1 VPGAKPPH
9 GREISEVTPHAIP
22 QVNAPR
28 IMIRNFP
35 KPSQLSYNQYFN
47 NRTGAA
53 GLPPNLTNNL
63 GKEFYIFSGD
73 IISLF

>member
-1 VPGAKPPH
+1 MIPGGKKPH
-9 GREISEVTPHAIP
+9 GKEMQVVTAHNIP

-47 NRTGAA
+47 SNNGAA

-63 GKEFYIFSGD
+63 G
-73 IISLF
+73 II